1 MKKVT
6 FCKIVY
12 QGDYYVELSP
22 RSVCRE
28 LYLPLVIKGIRIRIL
43 GVYTTLSFVVT
54 CKLIVFQWYISGCVL

>member
-12 QGDYYVELSP
+12 QTDYYVELSP

-28 LYLPLVIKGIRIRIL
+28 HYLPLVIKGTRIRIL
-43 GVYTTLSFVVT
+43 GVHTTLSFVAT
-54 CKLIVFQWYISGCVL
+54 SKHIVFQWYISGCVL